1 MNTTAL
7 FQYFVVA
14 GLINTSLF
22 AFLLLTKK
30 KHTIVSVL
38 LIVLMLL
45 LSFQALLNAFDT
57 RSFFLRFPHLSKI
70 SWLLPTLFGPLI
82 YLFTYHITSRSQ
94 HFHRRAL
101 LHFIPFVAYFVLLL
115 PWYVQSADDKRA
127 TLNDFDAASVA
138 DFGWMN
144 QFTIP
149 WTLAYL
155 LFSLRQLRLYRESL
169 TDTHS
174 EISLYQFQWLRQ
186 FIYIILAILGIT
198 IFGFYGRKWDIPFL
212 TNFYHYNYAI
222 IVLVL
227 YWVAY
232 KSITQ
237 PALFNLE
244 GRGRAIGSN
253 PVKQELVAERAAIAG
268 AVDSGQHA
276 VADRKGVTDAGSVQ
290 VTDLSMPL
298 VQEVATRADDMAHTT
313 TEVAP
318 GMDEPVEGKKYAK
331 SGLDAAT
338 TEQLL
343 TRLLDYMERERP
355 YLQPELTIYTLAEAL
370 NTNRHHLSQVINERL
385 HVSFFDFINRYR
397 VKAVQAKMADPGTRS
412 MSILGI
418 AYDCGFN
425 SKATFNTSFK
435 KYTGMT
441 PSAYLQSL
449 GQ

>member
-1 MNTTAL
+1 MNTAAL

-30 KHTIVSVL
+30 KHTILSVL

-82 YLFTYHITSRSQ
+82 YLFTFYITSRGQSL
-94 HFHRRAL
+94 HRRDG
-101 LHFIPFVAYFVLLL
+101 LHFIPFVVYFMLLL

-127 TLNDFDAASVA
+127 LLNDFDAASVA

-169 TDTHS
+169 SDTHS

-186 FIYIILAILGIT
+186 FIYIILAILAIT
-198 IFGFYGRKWDIPFL
+198 IFGFYGRKWDIPFI
-212 TNFYHYNYAI
+212 THFYHYNYAI

-244 GRGRAIGSN
+244 GRRSSVSLAGGRMEQASMAAREAVGSAVTTGGPAVPA
-253 PVKQELVAERAAIAG
+253 PVAPEM
-268 AVDSGQHA
+268 
-276 VADRKGVTDAGSVQ
+276 TDM
-290 VTDLSMPL
+290 TDEPL
-298 VQEVATRADDMAHTT
+298 TT
-313 TEVAP
+313 VTEVAARA
-318 GMDEPVEGKKYAK
+318 DEPVGAKKYAK
-331 SGLDAAT
+331 SGLDAAA

-343 TRLLDYMERERP
+343 IRLLEYMERERP
-355 YLQPELTIYTLAEAL
+355 YLEPELTIYVLAAAL

-385 HVSFFDFINRYR
+385 YASFFDFINGYR
-397 VKAVQAKMADPGTRS
+397 VKAVQAKMADRAAQS
-412 MSILGI
+412 MSIMGI

-425 SKATFNTSFK
+425 SKATFNASFK

-441 PSAYLQSL
+441 PSAYLKSL
-449 GQ
+449 G

>member
-1 MNTTAL
+1 MNTSAV

-30 KHTIVSVL
+30 KHTIVSAL

-57 RSFFLRFPHLSKI
+57 RSFFQRFPHLSKI

-82 YLFTYHITSRSQ
+82 YLFTWYLTT
-94 HFHRRAL
+94 RAQRFRQRDW
-101 LHFIPFVAYFVLLL
+101 LHFLPFVVYCVLLL
-115 PWYVQSADDKRA
+115 PWYVQSAADKRA
-127 TLNDFDAASVA
+127 LLHDFEAASVA

-144 QFTIP
+144 QFSIP

-155 LFSLRQLRLYRESL
+155 LFSLRRLRLYRVSL
-169 TDTHS
+169 ADTHS
-174 EISLYQFQWLRQ
+174 EIGLYQFQWLRQ
-186 FIYIILAILGIT
+186 FIYIILVILGIT
-198 IFGFYGRKWDIPFL
+198 VFGFYGRKWDIPFI
-212 TNFYHYNYAI
+212 THFYHYNYAI

-244 GRGRAIGSN
+244 GRGSGMAAYR
-253 PVKQELVAERAAIAG
+253 ERRG
-268 AVDSGQHA
+268 AVPALLAAQ
-276 VADRKGVTDAGSVQ
+276 DREAGSGAAPDDAV
-290 VTDLSMPL
+290 VTLAAETAKP
-298 VQEVATRADDMAHTT
+298 ADQAPASL
-313 TEVAP
+313 TEVAFAK
-318 GMDEPVEGKKYAK
+318 DEPIGARKYAK
-331 SGLDAAT
+331 SGLDALA

-343 TRLLDYMERERP
+343 TRLLHYMEQERP
-355 YLQPELTIYTLAEAL
+355 YLQPELTIYALAEAL
-370 NTNRHHLSQVINERL
+370 GTNRHHLSQVINERL
-385 HVSFFDFINRYR
+385 HSSFFDFINGYR
-397 VKAVQAKMADPGTRS
+397 VKAVQALMVEPAAGTL
-412 MSILGI
+412 SIMGM

-441 PSAYLQSL
+441 PSAYLKSRS
-449 GQ
+449 